1 MLPSQLHTVVINDNH
16 TQIGWGGTP
25 CYKERKQIDSLTRD
39 LKFYL
44 QSEMDNNQPLLG
56 ASEAYW

>member
-1 MLPSQLHTVVINDNH
+1 MLPSQLHTVVFIDDH

-25 CYKERKQIDSLTRD
+25 CYKKRKQTDSLTRD

>member
-1 MLPSQLHTVVINDNH
+1 MTTFRLAGEGHLATK
-16 TQIGWGGTP
+16 
-25 CYKERKQIDSLTRD
+25 KENKIIDSLTRD

-56 ASEAYW
+56 ASDAYW